1 MRRGEENT
9 PGRSSPRARP
19 GKRRLFR
26 RGRAGSFPWLRSDK
40 SHACTSGDT
49 QRPEKPPDPTRNKA
63 DKKEIS
69 NIKIKIKKVKAS
81 THASRAPYSRRLG
94 RTRQG
99 PPLGTSPPGRQR
111 RRPARG
117 RLLCAAGRSESGPR
131 AVAAGARQ
139 VVQAARGSSAARTL
153 SCRRRALCTERLPG
167 RRKSTCH
174 FLNCLQLVPL
184 TGPGQ
189 AARARRRRG
198 AARPRLRV
206 AGSGALRAASR
217 ARALSAAAAAACRSR
232 AACGGGRV
240 CSARSRRW
248 AGSGGVAAR
257 RRRG

>member
-1 MRRGEENT
+1 MHQRRHSAPRETTRPNAKQGGQKRNQQHKNKKGQGQHTRE
-9 PGRSSPRARP
+9 PGSLQPA
-19 GKRRLFR
+19 
-26 RGRAGSFPWLRSDK
+26 AGA
-40 SHACTSGDT
+40 HTA
-49 QRPEKPPDPTRNKA
+49 
-63 DKKEIS
+63 
-69 NIKIKIKKVKAS
+69 
-81 THASRAPYSRRLG
+81 
-94 RTRQG
+94 
-99 PPLGTSPPGRQR
+99 GTSARDRPPGRQR

-153 SCRRRALCTERLPG
+153 FCRRRALCTERLPG

-184 TGPGQ
+184 TSPGQ

-217 ARALSAAAAAACRSR
+217 ARALSAAACRSR

>member
-1 MRRGEENT
+1 MRRGEEDT

-40 SHACTSGDT
+40 SHACTSGDN
-49 QRPEKPPDPTRNKA
+49 QRPRETTRPNAKQGGQKGNQQHKNKN
-63 DKKEIS
+63 KEGQGQ
-69 NIKIKIKKVKAS
+69 
-81 THASRAPYSRRLG
+81 H
-94 RTRQG
+94 TREPGSLQPAAG
-99 PPLGTSPPGRQR
+99 AHTAGTSARDRPPGRQR

-153 SCRRRALCTERLPG
+153 FCRRRALCTERLPG

-217 ARALSAAAAAACRSR
+217 ARALSAAACRSR